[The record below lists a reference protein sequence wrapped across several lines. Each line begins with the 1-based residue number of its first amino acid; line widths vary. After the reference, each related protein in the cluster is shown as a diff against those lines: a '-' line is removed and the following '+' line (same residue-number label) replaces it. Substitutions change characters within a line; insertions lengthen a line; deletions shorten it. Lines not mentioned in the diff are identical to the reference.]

1 MITFSLYYFFHYKLF
16 LIWYLQFILVKR
28 SKIFFSFK
36 MTNNICPRNSVFNF
50 FNDKNF
56 FRPIWNIAFCKNVSV
71 FRYSNYITNFKFR
84 ILIISFLTRFNIC
97 AWFSL
102 TIFILIVLWY
112 VLLYLLTLYH
122 LIYQYTHFLIL
133 KLYTYKFHFF
143 MF

>member
-28 SKIFFSFK
+28 SNIFFSFK

-50 FNDKNF
+50 FSDKNF
-56 FRPIWNIAFCKNVSV
+56 FRPIWNIAFCKNVFV